1 MKKIKTAL
9 ISLSDKTNLRQLL
22 KILQSYKIKIIS
34 SGGTHKAIKKLGFNS
49 LDISSFTKF
58 PEILNGRVKT
68 LHPKLYAGI
77 LSKRNNKSHMRQ
89 LKINNFSEIDLV
101 IVNFYPFEKTLK
113 KTKSED
119 KIIEKIDIGGPSLVR
134 AAAKNF
140 KYVTV
145 ISSAN
150 DYIKLYDELK
160 NNSGFTSYEFRK
172 KMSLRAFEETSYY
185 DSKVSNYFSKAKKS
199 EFSNKMTISGKKI
212 EDFRYGENPHQK
224 GAIYSTD
231 LSENQVNQLSG
242 KKLSFNNYNDLYSA
256 LYISKSF
263 PKNLGTVIIKHGN
276 PSGVSINKNK
286 LKSFKLALDCD
297 PVSAYGGIIS
307 CNFKITK
314 TVATHIKKRFFE
326 IIIGNGFERN
336 ALQILK
342 KKKNLRIIDSSK
354 INFRNEKQIISKGN
368 SFLIQTPDDKIF
380 KEENFKVVSKK
391 KPNKLVMK
399 NLIFAFN
406 ICRFVKSNAIV
417 ITKDF
422 TTVGIGSGQTSR
434 VDSCDIAINKMRS
447 SILKLNNNNI
457 YAASDAFFPFVDG
470 VEKLVLAGVTAIIQP
485 EGSIRDKDIIKFA
498 NKVGIILVFSK
509 SRHFKH

>member
-1 MKKIKTAL
+1 M
-9 ISLSDKTNLRQLL
+9 
-22 KILQSYKIKIIS
+22 
-34 SGGTHKAIKKLGFNS
+34 
-49 LDISSFTKF
+49 
-58 PEILNGRVKT
+58 
-68 LHPKLYAGI
+68 
-77 LSKRNNKSHMRQ
+77 
-89 LKINNFSEIDLV
+89 
-101 IVNFYPFEKTLK
+101 
-113 KTKSED
+113 
-119 KIIEKIDIGGPSLVR
+119 
-134 AAAKNF
+134 
-140 KYVTV
+140 
-145 ISSAN
+145 
-150 DYIKLYDELK
+150 
-160 NNSGFTSYEFRK
+160 
-172 KMSLRAFEETSYY
+172 
-185 DSKVSNYFSKAKKS
+185 
-199 EFSNKMTISGKKI
+199 
-212 EDFRYGENPHQK
+212 
-224 GAIYSTD
+224 
-231 LSENQVNQLSG
+231 
-242 KKLSFNNYNDLYSA
+242 
-256 LYISKSF
+256 
-263 PKNLGTVIIKHGN
+263 
-276 PSGVSINKNK
+276 SINKNK

-417 ITKDF
+417 ITKDL